1 MIAFEAVTESP
12 DDARPDGEEI
22 TEVKWFS
29 RSELKSAAEDGSLLL
44 PPTVSVARRMI
55 EGWLGAT
62 SLDSSKL
69 AGETWR

>member
-1 MIAFEAVTESP
+1 MIAFSAVTDAP

-29 RSELKSAAEDGSLLL
+29 REELKAAAEDGSLLL
-44 PPTVSVARRMI
+44 PPKVSVARKMI
-55 EGWLGAT
+55 ESWLGET
-62 SLDSSKL
+62 SLNQAKL